1 MSNESS
7 SVENE
12 EVVEENAVDEST
24 STTIPELETNDD
36 STDLENRN
44 IIVEFSPHQNYPIY
58 PTYATEVINGT
69 KYKVYLETNWEQIV
83 TEDGVSL
90 KDLIQKLP
98 VWEEPQYFNYK
109 GYLRNSPKKSAME
122 KLLEI
127 RDPQLLDIY
136 LVERDYVFEGD
147 YVSEIYSWY
156 GNLSGWVYMG
166 STNPVGT
173 IRHALPG
180 ILNLLPDDLG
190 EPNDFLLVNEEG
202 TGIIWA
208 NPLRD
213 HNVDD
218 KAHPDIR
225 QLIEEIEISA
235 NVGKV
240 HISEDTLLFDQ
251 WIYNPVTEYYE
262 YDYSSENLE
271 DHSYFEITPM
281 IRDLYT
287 AEAILKSG
295 INPTYQ
301 IYFDEIDRPHAIIRS
316 KTPPPIDI
324 PVSIKVFGKVTEHL
338 EDESDS

>member
-202 TGIIWA
+202 TGITWA

-213 HNVDD
+213 HDTSPT
-218 KAHPDIR
+218 AHPDIR
-225 QLIEEIEISA
+225 KLIEDIEISA
-235 NVGKV
+235 NKV
-240 HISEDTLLFDQ
+240 RVFQDTIFFEQ
-251 WIYNPVTEYYE
+251 WIYNPITDYYE
-262 YDYSSENLE
+262 YDYTNEKIFE
-271 DHSYFEITPM
+271 ESYFEVTPM
-281 IRDLYT
+281 IDDQYT
-287 AEAILKSG
+287 AELIRKAE
-295 INPTYQ
+295 INPSYP
-301 IYFDEIDRPHAIIRS
+301 IYFPESGSPHAIIRA
-316 KTPPPIDI
+316 KNPPELDI
-324 PVSIKVFGKVTEHL
+324 PISVRVFGQVA
-338 EDESDS
+338 DDDS

>member
-202 TGIIWA
+202 TGITWA

-213 HNVDD
+213 HDTSPS
-218 KAHPDIR
+218 AHPDIR
-225 QLIEEIEISA
+225 KLIEDIEISA
-235 NVGKV
+235 NKV
-240 HISEDTLLFDQ
+240 RVFQDTIFFEQ
-251 WIYNPVTEYYE
+251 WIYNPITDYYE
-262 YDYSSENLE
+262 YDYTNEKIFE
-271 DHSYFEITPM
+271 ESYFEVTPM
-281 IRDLYT
+281 IDDQYT
-287 AEAILKSG
+287 AELIRKAE
-295 INPTYQ
+295 INPSYP
-301 IYFDEIDRPHAIIRS
+301 IYFPESGSPHAIIRA
-316 KTPPPIDI
+316 KNPPELDI
-324 PVSIKVFGKVTEHL
+324 PISVRVFGQVA
-338 EDESDS
+338 DDDS

>member
-24 STTIPELETNDD
+24 STTIPEPETNDD

-202 TGIIWA
+202 TGITWA

-213 HNVDD
+213 HDTSPT
-218 KAHPDIR
+218 AHPDIR
-225 QLIEEIEISA
+225 KLIEDIEISA
-235 NVGKV
+235 NKV
-240 HISEDTLLFDQ
+240 RVFQDTIFFEQ
-251 WIYNPVTEYYE
+251 WIYNPITDYYE
-262 YDYSSENLE
+262 YDYTNEKIFE
-271 DHSYFEITPM
+271 ESYFEVTPM
-281 IRDLYT
+281 IDDQYT
-287 AEAILKSG
+287 AELIRKAEIS
-295 INPTYQ
+295 PSYP
-301 IYFDEIDRPHAIIRS
+301 IYFPESGSPHAIIRA
-316 KTPPPIDI
+316 KNPPELDI
-324 PVSIKVFGKVTEHL
+324 PISVRVFGQVA
-338 EDESDS
+338 DDDS